1 MPAPVQLLQSL
12 LLQQLLITVTEAG
25 NSEEVDAAA
34 AGLQQYVTD
43 VLQHL
48 QEAAAVHE
56 VLAVCLFQAAAASA
70 ALTGSNVASRWMS
83 QLLLSLLRHDSSQPS
98 FIQQQAAAVADQCWR
113 GLALKH
119 SSWRCIVSCMLACK
133 LDVQGLLQQLQG
145 CFVDAAASA
154 QRLDRLCG
162 VLTALRECSSSCR
175 EAVHEMLSAAV
186 ASALSQASQAT
197 LLPPLLVLQR
207 LLHGSTDYSKVLE
220 AAAVQA
226 LGPDSPNS
234 GAAWCCLREVLMLH
248 LQLPHADQ
256 ALLQDHVQLLDQL
269 KKSVSAAVQH
279 SVVDTLGT
287 LEGAA
292 HQLKQQQQQQQQQGG
307 TSSSIPP
314 LSAGTLSTLEQFGQ
328 QARINGRRQLSD
340 NHARSWG
347 SAIQRRYLPEMCDAI
362 SLNVP
367 GSAAEARLRW
377 EFLMALQDC
386 SLCSTVQVQQL
397 VQTCAACGLDLNE
410 GSAAAARQ
418 AAAAAADPV
427 DILQQLLDRLPGA
440 VAA

>member
-1 MPAPVQLLQSL
+1 
-12 LLQQLLITVTEAG
+12 
-25 NSEEVDAAA
+25 
-34 AGLQQYVTD
+34 
-43 VLQHL
+43 
-48 QEAAAVHE
+48 
-56 VLAVCLFQAAAASA
+56 
-70 ALTGSNVASRWMS
+70 
-83 QLLLSLLRHDSSQPS
+83 
-98 FIQQQAAAVADQCWR
+98 
-113 GLALKH
+113 
-119 SSWRCIVSCMLACK
+119 MLACK

-154 QRLDRLCG
+154 QGLDRLCG

-234 GAAWCCLREVLMLH
+234 EWAAPVV
-248 LQLPHADQ
+248 
-256 ALLQDHVQLLDQL
+256 QDHVQLLEQL

-292 HQLKQQQQQQQQQGG
+292 HQLKQQQQQQQQGG

-418 AAAAAADPV
+418 AAAAADPV
-427 DILQQLLDRLPGA
+427 DILQQLLDRLPVSFWAGYVCEVRHLGRWCAGPYGPFQRERLSSASTGA
-440 VAA
+440 GSGSSSCAAGAADAAGKHNNSSSSSRMLGYLPRQMPALLRVLGQRLDDALVAEGLDQHDAAVLHECLQVCSKTLEKSKPLKWLVQQCGVA